1 MVVLIFQK
9 YKLPFESD
17 DFLGE
22 IPPNRIGIDL
32 GQTLTKIT
40 YCIEKQLLMYVH
52 PTDNK
57 STYLK
62 DFLKQNNLEGKKIN
76 ITGGKGYEFQ
86 KMLDKIN
93 DFSLFGEFE
102 ANVKGI
108 EFLYRIKKHKTIPP
122 CLITTIGTG
131 TSMILKKEQYEH
143 IGGTALGGG
152 FFMAL
157 IKLLYNMENFDE
169 AILLAAKGNRFKV
182 DLKVADIYSPEDTRV
197 DALFREFTAASLG
210 KIGAPFNS
218 TDYEKADLLNSL
230 ICLIGENIG
239 TIAIERANFHDIKD
253 LVFCG
258 GFLNYNKPMQ
268 KMLSQM
274 CLFNKKKA
282 IFLEYSMFAG
292 ALGMLLV

>member
-1 MVVLIFQK
+1 MVFIFQK
-9 YKLPFESD
+9 YNLPFESD
-17 DFLGE
+17 DFLGD
-22 IPPNRIGIDL
+22 IPSDRIGIDL

-40 YCIEKQLLMYVH
+40 YCFEKQLFMYVH
-52 PTDNK
+52 PTEKK
-57 STYLK
+57 SAYLK
-62 DFLKQNNLEGKKIN
+62 DFLTQNQLDGKKIN

-86 KMLDKIN
+86 KIFDEN
-93 DFSLFGEFE
+93 YDFSLFGEFE

-108 EFLYRIKKHKTIPP
+108 EFLYRMKKHKTLQS

-131 TSMILKKEQYEH
+131 TSMIIKKEQYQH
-143 IGGTALGGG
+143 IGGSALGGG

-157 IKLLYNMENFDE
+157 IKLLYNIDNFDD
-169 AILLAAKGNRFKV
+169 AIILATKGNRFNV

-210 KIGAPFNS
+210 KVGAPLNS

-230 ICLIGENIG
+230 ICSIGENIG
-239 TIAIERANFHDIKD
+239 TIAIERANLHDIKD

-268 KMLSQM
+268 KILSQM
-274 CLFNKKKA
+274 CMFNKKKG
-282 IFLEYSMFAG
+282 IFLEHSMFAG

>member
-1 MVVLIFQK
+1 MVLIFQK

-17 DFLGE
+17 DFLGD
-22 IPPNRIGIDL
+22 IPSNRIGIDL

-40 YCIEKQLLMYVH
+40 YCFEKQLFMYIH
-52 PTDNK
+52 PTENK
-57 STYLK
+57 SAYLK
-62 DFLKQNNLEGKKIN
+62 DFLTQNHLDGKKIN
-76 ITGGKGYEFQ
+76 ITGGKGYNFQ
-86 KMLDKIN
+86 KALDEKF

-108 EFLYRIKKHKTIPP
+108 EFLYRMKKHKAIPS

-131 TSMILKKEQYEH
+131 TSMILKKDHYEH

-157 IKLLYNMENFDE
+157 IKILYNIESFND
-169 AILLAAKGNRFKV
+169 AILLAAKGNRFNV

-197 DALFREFTAASLG
+197 NALFRQFTAASLG
-210 KIGAPFNS
+210 KIGAPFKS
-218 TDYEKADLLNSL
+218 TDYEKEDLLNSL

-239 TIAIERANFHDIKD
+239 TIAIERANLHDIND

-268 KMLSQM
+268 KILSQI

-282 IFLEYSMFAG
+282 IFLEHSIFAG